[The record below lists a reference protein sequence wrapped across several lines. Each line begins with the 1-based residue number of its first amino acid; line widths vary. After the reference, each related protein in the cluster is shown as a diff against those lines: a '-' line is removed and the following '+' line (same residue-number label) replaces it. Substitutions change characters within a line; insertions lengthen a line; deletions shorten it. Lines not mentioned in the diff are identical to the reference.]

1 MDPVADHLV
10 WILLFTPPLFIA
22 LDTSSSSTRRQLWQT
37 RRSCAI
43 PDVAKLDRGTL
54 LCYKRPIAD
63 NQLTWLQAIELSR
76 TMRRNQI
83 VPTGVC
89 GVLGL
94 SHFVY
99 ALSTSPLRVPSFT
112 FLTHLV
118 RLFLYTAG

>member
-10 WILLFTPPLFIA
+10 RILLLTPSLFIA
-22 LDTSSSSTRRQLWQT
+22 FDTSSSSTCRQLWQT
-37 RRSCAI
+37 RRACVI

-54 LCYKRPIAD
+54 LCYIRPIAD

-118 RLFLYTAG
+118 RLLLYTAG